1 VTQNWLAERIE
12 QWPVERLIPDVNNAR
27 THSDAQVAQSAAA
40 MVEFGWTN
48 PVLAGSV
55 GVLVASHGGTLAA
68 RKLGLARVPVGSWT
82 NLRRPSAAP

>member
-1 VTQNWLAERIE
+1 MTQNWLAERIE

-48 PVLAGSV
+48 PVLAGSD

-68 RKLGLARVPVGSWT
+68 RKLGLARVPVVV
-82 NLRRPSAAP
+82 LD